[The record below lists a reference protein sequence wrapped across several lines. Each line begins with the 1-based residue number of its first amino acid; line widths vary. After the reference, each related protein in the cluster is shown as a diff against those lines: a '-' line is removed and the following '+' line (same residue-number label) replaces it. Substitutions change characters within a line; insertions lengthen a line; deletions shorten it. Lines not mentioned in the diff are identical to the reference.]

1 MNLMRRRKLLII
13 ALGILLCV
21 CIGVILNHTAY
32 WNSKEE
38 ASRLSNYNDTA
49 FVFEKEF
56 DETGLFEVRIDNA
69 SLHMIFYEK
78 QGDKYRFV
86 ASSGTPIFNFDENDI
101 YTVIDETPFLFTLLN
116 PKRDTCI
123 CDGAYGYFE
132 RITVAGVAPDEIYHV
147 MTPDSRDVTVWYYSK
162 ITEEI
167 KNAYENKNVS
177 FE

>member
-1 MNLMRRRKLLII
+1 MSKRKSLII
-13 ALGILLCV
+13 VLGILLCV
-21 CIGVILNHTAY
+21 CIGAILNHTAY
-32 WNSKEE
+32 RNSKEE

-86 ASSGTPIFNFDENDI
+86 ASSGVPIFNFDENDI

-116 PKRDTCI
+116 PKREECI
-123 CDGAYGYFE
+123 CDGAFGYFE
-132 RITVAGVAPDEIYHV
+132 RITVAGSVPDEVFYV
-147 MTPDSRDVTVWYYSK
+147 KTPDGRDVTVWYYSK

-167 KNAYENKNVS
+167 KNAYENKEVS

>member
-1 MNLMRRRKLLII
+1 MSKRKSLII
-13 ALGILLCV
+13 VLGILLCV

-32 WNSKEE
+32 RNSKEE

-56 DETGLFEVRIDNA
+56 DETGLFEVRIDSA

-86 ASSGTPIFNFDENDI
+86 ARSGNPIFDFDETDI

-132 RITVAGVAPDEIYHV
+132 RISVAGFAPDEIYHV

-177 FE
+177 FD